1 MEKHDT
7 MFPENKL
14 TEFEKMD
21 ILRVAVKT
29 VREEVAEM
37 CKRLYQVGKEERKDS
52 IALCPIR

>member
-14 TEFEKMD
+14 TELEKMD

-29 VREEVAEM
+29 VWEEVAEM
-37 CKRLYQVGKEERKDS
+37 CKWLYQVGKEERKDS
-52 IALCPIR
+52 IALSPIW